1 MAWVGIAL
9 LITAIAG
16 TAAGSYWLGDSDYGR
31 YMQAG
36 FFLLGVVA
44 IFMLERKGMKRRAE
58 NRRKNGN
65 GKKE

>member
-1 MAWVGIAL
+1 MSWVGIAL

-16 TAAGSYWLGDSDYGR
+16 TAVGSYWLGDSDYGR